1 MTTND
6 DRVPVSDSEHED
18 DAEAD
23 LIRGNTIAEMVEN
36 AVLLGLDLEMNAY
49 IGSEMVKITVTT
61 YQTAQDAT
69 VMH

>member
-1 MTTND
+1 MTD
-6 DRVPVSDSEHED
+6 DDLHPMSDSEHDEA
-18 DAEAD
+18 AEAD

-61 YQTAQDAT
+61 YQSDQDAT

>member
-1 MTTND
+1 MTD
-6 DRVPVSDSEHED
+6 DDLYPVSETEHED

-61 YQTAQDAT
+61 YQADQDAT
-69 VMH
+69 VIH

>member
-6 DRVPVSDSEHED
+6 DRDPVSDSEHED

-61 YQTAQDAT
+61 YQTEQDAT

>member
-1 MTTND
+1 MTD
-6 DRVPVSDSEHED
+6 DDLHPVSEIEHDD

>member
-1 MTTND
+1 
-6 DRVPVSDSEHED
+6 
-18 DAEAD
+18 
-23 LIRGNTIAEMVEN
+23 MVEN

-61 YQTAQDAT
+61 YQSDQDAT

>member
-6 DRVPVSDSEHED
+6 DRYPVSDSEHD
-18 DAEAD
+18 DEAEAD

-61 YQTAQDAT
+61 YQTDQNAT

>member
-1 MTTND
+1 MTED
-6 DRVPVSDSEHED
+6 ELYSVSETEHDD

-61 YQTAQDAT
+61 YQSDQDAT
-69 VMH
+69 VIH

>member
-1 MTTND
+1 MTD
-6 DRVPVSDSEHED
+6 KDLYAVSEIEHED

-36 AVLLGLDLEMNAY
+36 AVLLGLDLQMTCY

-61 YQTAQDAT
+61 YQVDQDAT
-69 VMH
+69 VLH

>member
-1 MTTND
+1 MTED
-6 DRVPVSDSEHED
+6 DLYSVSETEHDD

-61 YQTAQDAT
+61 YQSDQDTT
-69 VMH
+69 VIH